1 MIGYALRK
9 ISNLRFNFCSLN
21 KQTQGK
27 PGMKAA
33 STNYS
38 YTFDVINH
46 YDQISK
52 IKGKGAIVSLMPCYP
67 QYQVT
72 KQGSV
77 VVKMKYTRNYIY
89 LWRFQPMA
97 EIGKEVNNKESLNF
111 PISYENCGY
120 ILDLC
125 DQLSTSPEI
134 KLEEQTIKGNLTF
147 TVQIDYPNKAA
158 RISLQAIAQQQQQQS
173 QQQQQQQ
180 QDQKYEVQIA
190 LAQFKLICEQMKQG
204 LPLVTGWLI
213 PEKFLFQINKEQ
225 SE

>member
-1 MIGYALRK
+1 MFGYSLRMMN
-9 ISNLRFNFCSLN
+9 NLRFSFCTLN
-21 KQTQGK
+21 KQAYGKQGTK
-27 PGMKAA
+27 NINQNI
-33 STNYS
+33 SYS
-38 YTFDVINH
+38 FDVINH

-77 VVKMKYTRNYIY
+77 VVKMKYPRNYIY
-89 LWRFQPMA
+89 LWRFQPIPEA
-97 EIGKEVNNKESLNF
+97 GKEVNNKESLNF

-125 DQLSTSPEI
+125 DELENNPEI

-147 TVQIDYPNKAA
+147 TIQIDNTNRTA
-158 RISLQAIAQQQQQQS
+158 RIQLYAIPQQQQSHQQQQQQE
-173 QQQQQQQ
+173 
-180 QDQKYEVQIA
+180 QKYEVQIA
-190 LAQFKLICEQMKQG
+190 SAQFKLICEQMKQG
-204 LPLVTGWLI
+204 LPLVTGWII

-225 SE
+225 QE

>member
-1 MIGYALRK
+1 MFGYASR
-9 ISNLRFNFCSLN
+9 IANNLRFSFCTLN
-21 KQTQGK
+21 RQTQGK
-27 PGMKAA
+27 PSIKPTY
-33 STNYS
+33 TNQS

-67 QYQVT
+67 QYQIT

-89 LWRFQPMA
+89 LWRFQPMP
-97 EIGKEVNNKESLNF
+97 EVGKEVNNKESLNF

-120 ILDLC
+120 IIELC
-125 DQLSTSPEI
+125 DLLKTNPEI

-147 TVQIDYPNKAA
+147 TIQIDYTNKAA
-158 RISLQAIAQQQQQQS
+158 RIQLQAIPQSQQQQS
-173 QQQQQQQ
+173 SQQQQQQ
-180 QDQKYEVQIA
+180 QDQKFEVQIG

-204 LPLVTGWLI
+204 LPLVTGWVI
-213 PEKFLFQINKEQ
+213 PEKFMFQVNKEI